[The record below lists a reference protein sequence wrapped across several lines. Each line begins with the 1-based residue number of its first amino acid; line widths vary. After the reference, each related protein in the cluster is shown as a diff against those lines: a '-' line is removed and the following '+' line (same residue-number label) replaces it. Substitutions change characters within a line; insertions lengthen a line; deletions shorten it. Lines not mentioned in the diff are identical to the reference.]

1 MDLNRPF
8 RCYRIT
14 RTFLM
19 LLLLTGSAM
28 AQQST
33 SAVSLESLIETA
45 LQNNPELQ
53 AQQRTIEASRTAVPQ
68 AGSLPDPKLNLNL
81 MNMPANTFKFD
92 QEPMTGKQV
101 GVMQTIPFP
110 GKLGLKSDIARKSSE
125 DAEAHY
131 EELKNRIVRDI
142 KLNYFELF
150 YIDEAIRTT
159 ENNEQLISELVEVAQ
174 TKYQVGKGLQ
184 QDVLKAQ
191 VERSKMMDRLINL
204 KQKRRTIVSAINT
217 LLNRPVDT
225 PIEAV
230 KEPLYEPIVLS
241 LDSLLAYAAKY
252 RPLLKQ
258 WQARS
263 KQSAL
268 KNALARKQYWPDFS
282 LSVAYTQRDVLQ
294 SGAGGVDFLSAGV
307 SVKLPLYF
315 WRKQDKQ
322 VEESVNRRRAT
333 ESGAKDARN
342 RVLNRL
348 DDVYGDLQKEME
360 RIELYR
366 TGIIPQAS
374 QSLEA
379 ATTGYRTDKVDFLT
393 LIDNT
398 LTLFD
403 LELAQKRI
411 VSEYHKNIARLEYI
425 VGLSQEEMQ

>member
-1 MDLNRPF
+1 
-8 RCYRIT
+8 
-14 RTFLM
+14 M